1 MNIILDYGLGNLSS
15 VETAFTRA
23 GIETKLTSN
32 PSEIE
37 NAKSLVIPG
46 VGAFRD
52 GIASLKQ
59 SGAIPYIEKHVAAGK
74 PLLGICL
81 GMQLLY
87 EKSYENGEYEGLGFI
102 KGSVERLEVPYKVP
116 HMGWN
121 SLQVIQEDNVL
132 KYINENTYVY
142 FVHSYYVKSSNEEVL
157 AYADYGVKI
166 PAIVRS
172 KNVYGMQFHPEKSSQ
187 VGADLI
193 KAYGEL
199 ISC

>member
-1 MNIILDYGLGNLSS
+1 MNIILDYGLGNLGS
-15 VETAFTRA
+15 VETAFERA
-23 GIETKLTSN
+23 GIASKITNN
-32 PSEIE
+32 PAEIE
-37 NAKSLVIPG
+37 KASSLVIPG

-52 GIASLKQ
+52 GITSLQ
-59 SGAIPYIEKHVAAGK
+59 RSGAIPYIENHVATGK

-87 EKSYENGEYEGLGFI
+87 EKSFENGEYEGLGFI
-102 KGSVERLEVPYKVP
+102 EGSVSRLEVPYKVP

-121 SLQVIQEDNVL
+121 SLKFQKEDVVM
-132 KYINENTYVY
+132 KYIKENDYVY
-142 FVHSYYVKSSNEEVL
+142 FVHSYYVTSENEEVL
-157 AYADYGVKI
+157 AYADYGKKI
-166 PAIVRS
+166 PAIVRN

-199 ISC
+199 IS